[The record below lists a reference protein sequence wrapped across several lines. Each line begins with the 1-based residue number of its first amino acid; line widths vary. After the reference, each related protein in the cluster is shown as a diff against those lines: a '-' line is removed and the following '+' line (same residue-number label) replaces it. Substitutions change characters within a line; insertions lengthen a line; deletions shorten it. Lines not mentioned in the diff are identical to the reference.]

1 MQFPEQSDQFSI
13 WTKFLVKDLNF
24 QVFFFLLCTT
34 YFTHLPFSCYTPL
47 KFIKLIKESIGN
59 KNKVIVM
66 SPFSFAKEM
75 KKTVHSLKI
84 NSYDNS
90 TCELGF
96 IPTKSR
102 KAMIIKFLDHPVI

>member
-1 MQFPEQSDQFSI
+1 MPTFRVLECKNLKTFI
-13 WTKFLVKDLNF
+13 L
-24 QVFFFLLCTT
+24 FLLCTVLI
-34 YFTHLPFSCYTPL
+34 YLSFRCYTPL

-66 SPFSFAKEM
+66 SPFSFKKEM
-75 KKTVHSLKI
+75 KETVHSLKI

-90 TCELGF
+90 TCELSF

-102 KAMIIKFLDHPVI
+102 KAMIIKFLDHPVIWDPV